1 MYFIKKFFILCFI
14 TTSYNILIGEYP
26 YIKKLNNNKY
36 ILISSKGITFLDKTF
51 TSSSNEI
58 TFEDELYSDMM
69 DPLSTTAVQFSE
81 EEGSLIFVILLDMI
95 YVFSPDETLLT
106 KTTFN
111 YEETY
116 LMPFYLYPYKK

>member
-14 TTSYNILIGEYP
+14 TTSYDILIGEYP

-95 YVFSPDETLLT
+95 YIFS
-106 KTTFN
+106 
-111 YEETY
+111 
-116 LMPFYLYPYKK
+116 

>member
-1 MYFIKKFFILCFI
+1 
-14 TTSYNILIGEYP
+14 
-26 YIKKLNNNKY
+26 
-36 ILISSKGITFLDKTF
+36 
-51 TSSSNEI
+51 
-58 TFEDELYSDMM
+58 MM

-111 YEETY
+111 Y
-116 LMPFYLYPYKK
+116 